1 MFDGS
6 LHLLVKVHEREL
18 REAALRDRPGRQW
31 ARQSDETRQRRA
43 DAARRLLTG
52 ALRRG

>member
-18 REAALRDRPGRQW
+18 QEAALRDRPGRQW
-31 ARQSDETRQRRA
+31 ARQSDETKQRRS
-43 DAARRLLTG
+43 DAARRLLSG
-52 ALRRG
+52 ANRQD